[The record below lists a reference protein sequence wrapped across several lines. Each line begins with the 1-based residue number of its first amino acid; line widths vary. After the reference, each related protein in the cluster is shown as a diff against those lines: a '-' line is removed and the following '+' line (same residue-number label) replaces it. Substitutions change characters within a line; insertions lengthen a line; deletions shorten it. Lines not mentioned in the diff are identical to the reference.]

1 MNDRPSTRRKAPIV
15 VQACI
20 MGLVL
25 VYLIVQSWSNP
36 AHRAFWVAMLLTALT
51 MGGAIGLAAYVKS
64 SFAKKVAKF
73 YQSPLGGTL
82 NLCFLLAVGVLNLW
96 QYASGNGDTYN
107 AILGGFFLT
116 FPIVMV
122 VYAAGFVVGRAV
134 GQREA
139 G

>member
-1 MNDRPSTRRKAPIV
+1 MHDRPISRRKVPIV

-36 AHRAFWVAMLLTALT
+36 VHRAFWVAMFLTALT

-64 SFAKKVAKF
+64 SFAKKLARYLHSRHGASIHAF
-73 YQSPLGGTL
+73 LLIAFATSRLWSHALGGGLVSDVLTCIVSL
-82 NLCFLLAVGVLNLW
+82 VLIFFSFTYFTGALAEN
-96 QYASGNGDTYN
+96 
-107 AILGGFFLT
+107 
-116 FPIVMV
+116 
-122 VYAAGFVVGRAV
+122 AV

>member
-1 MNDRPSTRRKAPIV
+1 MNDRPITRRKAPIV

-51 MGGAIGLAAYVKS
+51 MGGAIGFATYAKS
-64 SFAKKVAKF
+64 SFAKKLARYLHSRHGASVHAF
-73 YQSPLGGTL
+73 VLIAFATSRLWSHALGDGL
-82 NLCFLLAVGVLNLW
+82 VSGVLTCIVSLVLVFL
-96 QYASGNGDTYN
+96 SFT
-107 AILGGFFLT
+107 FFMGALAENT
-116 FPIVMV
+116 
-122 VYAAGFVVGRAV
+122 V